1 MNKNDKSDLLVTN
14 TNTSV
19 TSSYTNSPEKQSG
32 SRWTVSRDERRKILE
47 QMERAREEQKRRK
60 KKDWCR
66 LEQINEFEEI
76 WEDEKFV
83 KGLNETDL
91 ENMRI
96 DEGILM
102 VKEPEIKK
110 LRLTPETQEMRI
122 GQVTPT
128 PPQVK
133 PEIVADEIKI
143 NDLFTIVDFDC
154 IENLL
159 IYISRSNS
167 ESSNS
172 AKFILNVA
180 EDAYKSDLLFYLD
193 LRDFDQPFFMYYAQ
207 EDDLRPL
214 KSYSF
219 EADDLGRFRRM
230 KTFSDKSRKFYRERA
245 FRHRYISWKPYNL
258 FFTDSILKRLR
269 EEMEFLGKKSKQ
281 FNFWIKEI
289 FSKRN
294 IIFVSGNPLLKVFAL
309 LLVLSRN
316 VEMTT
321 KEISNSIWS
330 YSKFGIQWTLAEI
343 LKRPGKPLFFST
355 ENNSKLSH
363 EAKRLRL
370 KFV

>member
-14 TNTSV
+14 TNTSIN
-19 TSSYTNSPEKQSG
+19 SSYTNSPEKQSG
-32 SRWTVSRDERRKILE
+32 SRWTVPRDERRKILE

-66 LEQINEFEEI
+66 LEQINEFDEI
-76 WEDEKFV
+76 WEDEKFG
-83 KGLNETDL
+83 KGLKEIDL

-96 DEGILM
+96 DEGIFI

-110 LRLTPETQEMRI
+110 LRITPETREMRS
-122 GQVTPT
+122 GQVVTPT
-128 PPQVK
+128 PPPLPQFK
-133 PEIVADEIKI
+133 PEI

-180 EDAYKSDLLFYLD
+180 EDAYQSNLMFYLD

-214 KSYSF
+214 KSYNF
-219 EADDLGRFRRM
+219 EADDLGRFCRM
-230 KTFSDKSRKFYRERA
+230 KTFSDNSRKFYRERA

-269 EEMEFLGKKSKQ
+269 DEMEFLEKKSKE
-281 FNFWIKEI
+281 FHFWITEI

-294 IIFVSGNPLLKVFAL
+294 IIFVSGNPLLKAFAL
-309 LLVLSRN
+309 LLVLSRR

-330 YSKFGIQWTLAEI
+330 HSKFGVQWTLTEI
-343 LKRPGKPLFFST
+343 LKRPGQPLFFTT

-363 EAKRLRL
+363 EAQRLRL